1 MEVHEAGG
9 GINYTVEHTKKAS
22 EEELYTLLADR
33 LRRMIKSG
41 KLKLNMK
48 NLCAKAIKLQN
59 LLQFRAYKAN
69 TRVNNKKDETKD
81 LFFRRQMV
89 LLILH
94 LQ

>member
-48 NLCAKAIKLQN
+48 IYVQNPSNCKTFYSSELSKQTRESTTKKMKLKIS
-59 LLQFRAYKAN
+59 FSEDKWFY
-69 TRVNNKKDETKD
+69 
-81 LFFRRQMV
+81 
-89 LLILH
+89 
-94 LQ
+94 

>member
-81 LFFRRQMV
+81 LVF
-89 LLILH
+89 
-94 LQ
+94 

>member
-48 NLCAKAIKLQN
+48 NLCAKPIKLQN

-81 LFFRRQMV
+81 LFF
-89 LLILH
+89 
-94 LQ
+94 